1 MISSAAWQAAVCH
14 CRVLCYRYI
23 VCPPLL
29 GCMVIITGFVWVII
43 TGLYGHHYWA
53 VDESPRCAWS
63 SSQGCGWVTC
73 SASSYH
79 IWTRLRVIVCKLGY
93 AVCNNKGQA
102 GDGPGACSCLPCQRL
117 IVIHPDGLEGSIV
130 EAVCTP
136 AARIVRTNKCSNN
149 SDNGNNSR
157 DDTNDDD
164 DDDDDDSNAFQ
175 LILSLVRAGQV
186 LSLQGSL
193 SYASL

>member
-1 MISSAAWQAAVCH
+1 M
-14 CRVLCYRYI
+14 
-23 VCPPLL
+23 
-29 GCMVIITGFVWVII
+29 CMVIITGLWVSH
-43 TGLYGHHYWA
+43 LL
-53 VDESPRCAWS
+53 
-63 SSQGCGWVTC
+63 
-73 SASSYH
+73 SSYH

-157 DDTNDDD
+157 DDTD

-193 SYASL
+193 SYASLKVSGLANVVRLTKTIFWLLRCAMGCKCICTCTKYSTLQALGMHDCSWQT